1 MSTIDAEVLADLMN
15 KADYKPGSQPSPD
28 LLRLA
33 TVLVERCAA
42 IADKHES
49 PDPREVGAD
58 IRAQFGIQ

>member
-1 MSTIDAEVLADLMN
+1 MTKTEWINRCARRMQKL
-15 KADYKPGSQPSPD
+15 GGQPSPD

-33 TVLVERCAA
+33 TALVERCAA

>member
-1 MSTIDAEVLADLMN
+1 MTTIDPTILGDLMIE
-15 KADYKPGSQPSPD
+15 ADYKPGSQPSPD

-58 IRAQFGIQ
+58 IRAQFGMQ

>member
-1 MSTIDAEVLADLMN
+1 MTIDPHILADLMTE
-15 KADYKPGSQPSPD
+15 ADYKPGSKPSPD

-33 TVLVERCAA
+33 TALVERCAV

-58 IRAQFGIQ
+58 IRAQFGLN